1 MMELLKDF
9 WTEVKDIYKSIYK
22 YIRFFLML
30 MLLFCSSLFKLIP
43 IVLFKIDTEN
53 MSGQVSAGLT
63 LFSNL
68 VAAGISIFLYRK
80 ELVKQFKKLK
90 NSKKDK
96 LIITLDTS
104 FRYWLIGLV
113 VMIISN
119 IIIGKL
125 GIGSASNDV
134 SVISMLES
142 SPILAGISVIFLAPF
157 IEEMVFRMAFK
168 DIFDKKWLFVLIS
181 GIIFGSLHVIGSAST
196 IYEYLY
202 LIPYCSLG
210 IAFSYIYQYSENIYI
225 SFLIHIL
232 HNSLTAFYT
241 FLLAGVILW

>member
-9 WTEVKDIYKSIYK
+9 WNEVNEIYKIIYK
-22 YIRFFLML
+22 YIRFFIML

-43 IVLFKIDTEN
+43 IALFKIDTEN
-53 MSGQVSAGLT
+53 MSGHMSTGLT
-63 LFSNL
+63 LFSN
-68 VAAGISIFLYRK
+68 VVTVVISIFLYRK
-80 ELVKQFKKLK
+80 ELVKQYKKLK
-90 NSKKDK
+90 KMKKDK

-119 IIIGKL
+119 IIISKF
-125 GIGSASNDV
+125 GIGSANNDV
-134 SVISMLES
+134 SVISMLEF
-142 SPILAGISVIFLAPF
+142 SPILAGISVIFLAPI

-168 DIFDKKWLFVLIS
+168 DIIDRKWLFILTS

-210 IAFSYIYQYSENIYI
+210 ISFSYIYQYSDNIYI
-225 SFLIHIL
+225 SILIHIL
-232 HNSLTAFYT
+232 HNSFTAFYT
-241 FLLAGVILW
+241 FLLAGVLIW